1 MAPGGSA
8 VSKPRTEL
16 RSIRLFCDDN
26 CLYCWVFLKTYF
38 KIITYYKRH

>member
-26 CLYCWVFLKTYF
+26 YLYCWVFLKTYF